1 MRTQKKYYQQG
12 EKHDENQKLGTK
24 MTRFPA
30 PGFEP

>member
-1 MRTQKKYYQQG
+1 MRILKTCYQQV
-12 EKHDENQKLGTK
+12 EKYDEKTEKGTK